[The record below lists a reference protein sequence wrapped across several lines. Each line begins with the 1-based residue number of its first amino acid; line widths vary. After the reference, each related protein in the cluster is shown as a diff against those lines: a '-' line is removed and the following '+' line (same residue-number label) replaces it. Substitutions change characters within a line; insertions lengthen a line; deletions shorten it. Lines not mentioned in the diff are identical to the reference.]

1 MKRHLKTIN
10 SQTLG
15 VDQEEAN
22 LEEKKRGKS
31 EKLIFF
37 VVVRLPNKHAKVL
50 FSFSW
55 KENFHP
61 SDRQNQSVAFFSSVH
76 SERIFWPLHRH
87 NNNNEFDFTNKS
99 GWSGAGALGFSASLC
114 SN

>member
-10 SQTLG
+10 SQTLR

-22 LEEKKRGKS
+22 LEERKRGKS
-31 EKLIFF
+31 EKLIFCC
-37 VVVRLPNKHAKVL
+37 RSSSQQTRKGL

-55 KENFHP
+55 KQNCHP

-99 GWSGAGALGFSASLC
+99 GWSGAGALGFQRISLF
-114 SN
+114 

>member
-22 LEEKKRGKS
+22 LEERKRGKS

-37 VVVRLPNKHAKVL
+37 FVVRLPQQARKGL

-55 KENFHP
+55 KQNCHP
-61 SDRQNQSVAFFSSVH
+61 
-76 SERIFWPLHRH
+76 
-87 NNNNEFDFTNKS
+87 
-99 GWSGAGALGFSASLC
+99 
-114 SN
+114 